1 MKTFLKIFLALA
13 LFLYC
18 KPGVAYGQ
26 LDQPLI
32 WDESRPFNISVSTS
46 SVTTTVE
53 SKVFVRSPGSEAIL
67 NYKIGIEVLPSS
79 DLNITE
85 SIAYDFGINQRHG
98 IYREIPYKVNL
109 DDDKKGILDMK
120 VSSVKD
126 ETSAN
131 YKFSLSKESD
141 NLKIKIGDPNKLITG
156 QKTYIISYVVSGAI
170 RYFSD
175 HDELYWNATGTSWPV
190 PIDKVS
196 VNVKIPAQGQIE
208 KAICYSGAAYSTAQV
223 CQAQK
228 QGNQANFSAA
238 NLGSLEGLTIAAA
251 FPKNIV
257 AVRLPKEDK
266 PGLIEQMLPVIFG
279 IGSIFWF
286 IIAPFWVI
294 YNWLRFGRDPQTNP
308 NIPVWYEPPK
318 NKQGEK
324 IKPAEVGTLF
334 DETADN
340 RDISATIVDLAI
352 KGYLKIKE
360 KKKNEYTLIK
370 VKEFGDD
377 PSLADFEKDILKG
390 IFKSANETTTM
401 KLSGSFYSTAN
412 KVKNDLYQK
421 VVRGGFFD
429 QNPQSTRTKY
439 YALATLALFT
449 ANFFLAL
456 VSFVFGKNMPKKTLF
471 GTKANVVA
479 LGIKKFLTSQERQL
493 EFQAKNW
500 YFFEKLLPLAIVFG
514 VEKIWAERFKDIAV
528 EPPSWYEGSSWQTFN
543 TLNFV
548 NSLNQSTHAMAA
560 AASPPTSSYSSS
572 GFSGGFSGGGGGGG
586 GGGSW

>member
-1 MKTFLKIFLALA
+1 
-13 LFLYC
+13 
-18 KPGVAYGQ
+18 
-26 LDQPLI
+26 
-32 WDESRPFNISVSTS
+32 
-46 SVTTTVE
+46 
-53 SKVFVRSPGSEAIL
+53 
-67 NYKIGIEVLPSS
+67 
-79 DLNITE
+79 
-85 SIAYDFGINQRHG
+85 
-98 IYREIPYKVNL
+98 
-109 DDDKKGILDMK
+109 
-120 VSSVKD
+120 
-126 ETSAN
+126 
-131 YKFSLSKESD
+131 
-141 NLKIKIGDPNKLITG
+141 
-156 QKTYIISYVVSGAI
+156 
-170 RYFSD
+170 
-175 HDELYWNATGTSWPV
+175 
-190 PIDKVS
+190 
-196 VNVKIPAQGQIE
+196 
-208 KAICYSGAAYSTAQV
+208 
-223 CQAQK
+223 
-228 QGNQANFSAA
+228 
-238 NLGSLEGLTIAAA
+238 
-251 FPKNIV
+251 
-257 AVRLPKEDK
+257 
-266 PGLIEQMLPVIFG
+266 
-279 IGSIFWF
+279 
-286 IIAPFWVI
+286 
-294 YNWLRFGRDPQTNP
+294 
-308 NIPVWYEPPK
+308 
-318 NKQGEK
+318 
-324 IKPAEVGTLF
+324 
-334 DETADN
+334 
-340 RDISATIVDLAI
+340 
-352 KGYLKIKE
+352 
-360 KKKNEYTLIK
+360 
-370 VKEFGDD
+370 
-377 PSLADFEKDILKG
+377 
-390 IFKSANETTTM
+390 M